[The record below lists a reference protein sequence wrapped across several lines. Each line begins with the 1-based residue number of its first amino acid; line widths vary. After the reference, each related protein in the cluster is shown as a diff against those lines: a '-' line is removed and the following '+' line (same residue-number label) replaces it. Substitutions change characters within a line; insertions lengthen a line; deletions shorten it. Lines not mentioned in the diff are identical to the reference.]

1 VLIIFVVVMIIVG
14 CNFKLFEDRLVALVS
29 ALLWGDA
36 AAAAA
41 ALVPIDERF
50 AVRRGILK
58 NRRILRRRR

>member
-41 ALVPIDERF
+41 ALVPID
-50 AVRRGILK
+50 
-58 NRRILRRRR
+58 